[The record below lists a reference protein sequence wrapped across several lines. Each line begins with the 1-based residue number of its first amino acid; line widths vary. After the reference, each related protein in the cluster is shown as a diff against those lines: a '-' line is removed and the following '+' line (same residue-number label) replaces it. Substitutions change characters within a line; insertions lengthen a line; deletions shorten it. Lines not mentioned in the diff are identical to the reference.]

1 MKKGDIV
8 LVRFPFTDMSSEK
21 LRPALVLAPENQEKD
36 VVLAFI
42 TTQLNKK
49 SKYDVFISYH
59 ENSSS

>member
-42 TTQLNKK
+42 TTQLNTL
-49 SKYDVFISYH
+49 
-59 ENSSS
+59 